1 MENHAP
7 ELNYLCS
14 DPDCCDNGCP
24 RVRCTQCGR
33 MWPCLTWQ
41 ESHSAKQ
48 LAAKRRWVLRKHFP
62 GDEDM
67 IPYMLAHPRAVVG
80 RCRTARMTQH
90 AAGIHHTRQQ
100 CCYSH
105 ANVPAVTLPTGSS
118 A

>member
-1 MENHAP
+1 MKSATAAPDTKAEHNMENHAP

-67 IPYMLAHPRAVVG
+67 TPYPLANPATWG
-80 RCRTARMTQH
+80 AEG
-90 AAGIHHTRQQ
+90 AG
-100 CCYSH
+100 
-105 ANVPAVTLPTGSS
+105 PE
-118 A
+118 